1 MSVDVQRLLLA
12 SGPVDWEVGVLHL
25 TEHDSGV
32 TVKEGNTGETLT
44 VGELVNNHRLL
55 WDEDDLSLV
64 VGLELDATV
73 GLLTTGVLTET
84 PADLDETT
92 GGTATTDVTDWRVT
106 SLDGAGNVENGDL
119 GGEVLGGL
127 EGIVL
132 LVDHD
137 VTDTRHVIL
146 VEGLDVHA
154 NVVTG
159 LTSLFETLVVH
170 LDGEDLARASGGGG
184 VGREEE
190 NILTRKDVT
199 LLDAASEHITDTL
212 DLVDTRDRETHLLVR
227 VASGRLDEL
236 VEALEEGGDDHG
248 LLLVDLDL
256 LALPPWHVVGLGEE
270 VVAVPSGDRNDRN
283 LLLDEASWPADDLE
297 GTLHLV
303 LDLLEALLVVGGV
316 VTDGG
321 IHLVDSNHDLLD
333 SEELDEAGV
342 LAGLA
347 LDLTGLVV
355 TLLDGGGEVTVSRD
369 HEHTD
374 IGLGGTGNH
383 VLDEVTVTR
392 GVNDGVVVVIGE
404 ELLGG
409 TLDGHTTLTLVLLG
423 VHVESEGERTLTETL
438 GLFLELGHGTLLD
451 TSELEKETASGGRLT
466 RVDVTANNDR
476 HMLLLSHV
484 ECFEF
489 D

>member
-1 MSVDVQRLLLA
+1 MKRLLLLA
-12 SGPVDWEVGVLHL
+12 LIPGDWEVDILDL
-25 TEHDSGV
+25 AKHDSGV
-32 TVKEGNTGETLT
+32 TVEEGNAGKTLT
-44 VGELVNNHRLL
+44 VGELVDNHRLL
-55 WDEDDLSLV
+55 WAEDDLSLV
-64 VGLELDATV
+64 VGLELNTTV
-73 GLLTTGVLTET
+73 GLLTTGVLTKA

-92 GGTATTDVTDWRVT
+92 GGTATTDVTDWGVST
-106 SLDGAGNVENGDL
+106 LDGAGDVENGDL

-127 EGIVL
+127 DGVIL

-137 VTDTRHVIL
+137 VTDTRHVVL

-154 NVVTG
+154 NVVAR
-159 LTSLFETLVVH
+159 LTSLLETLVVH
-170 LDGEDLARASGGGG
+170 LDGEDLARASGGLG
-184 VGREEE
+184 VGWEED
-190 NILTRKDVT
+190 NLLTRKDVT

-212 DLVDTRDRETHLLVR
+212 DLVDTGDRETHLLLWVT
-227 VASGRLDEL
+227 SGRLDEL
-236 VEALEEGGDDHG
+236 VESLEEGGHDHG

-256 LALPPWHVVGLGEE
+256 LALPPLHVVGHGEE
-270 VVAVPSGDRNDRN
+270 VVTVPSGNRDDWN

-321 IHLVDSNHDLLD
+321 IHLVDSDHDLLD

-355 TLLDGGGEVTVSRD
+355 TLLDGGGEVTVSWD
-369 HEHTD
+369 HEDTD
-374 IGLGGTGNH
+374 ISLGGAGNH
-383 VLDEVTVTR
+383 VLDEITVTW
-392 GVNDGVVVVIGE
+392 GVNDGVVVVVGE

-423 VHVESEGERTLTETL
+423 VHVESESERALAETL

-451 TSELEKETASGGRLT
+451 TSELEEKTTGGGRLT
-466 RVDVTANNDR
+466 RVDVTTDHKGKMLFITR
-476 HMLLLSHV
+476 HDFV
-484 ECFEF
+484 GTVRN
-489 D
+489 